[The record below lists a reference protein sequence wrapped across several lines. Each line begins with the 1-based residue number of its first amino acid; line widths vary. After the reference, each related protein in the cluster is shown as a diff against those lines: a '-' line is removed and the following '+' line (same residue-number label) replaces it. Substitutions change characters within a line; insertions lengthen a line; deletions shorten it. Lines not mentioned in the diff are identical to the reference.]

1 MSVVKV
7 ELKKDGRQIKQ
18 SFTGQTRTIIRTIGA
33 TTERWT
39 EPVVKISGQM
49 TFVVT
54 ATRPDEL
61 PITLMS
67 APNLPRVGATYME
80 GGSVFANVF
89 YVDGQPRF
97 IGPRGKFWEYEV
109 AYTLGGD
116 FVESNSSVGDGET
129 EETLLSFSTSMELED
144 WASAV
149 DLDGQWN
156 CNSIGDF
163 FADPI
168 VFKTGI
174 LTFQY
179 QRREYS
185 NPLELTRDY
194 FQAVNSSAWHGFAA
208 GLIKCADISFNATQT
223 NYGTTYDTT
232 YKLQYR
238 PRGWAVDKANM
249 GFYYKSGNTKVRALN
264 DDGSPTDQPILLALD
279 GSKLVA
285 GATVPMKTFRVN
297 VLKDLNDLDLPSP
310 FEL

>member
-7 ELKKDGRQIKQ
+7 ELKKDGRQIRQ

-116 FVESNSSVGDGET
+116 FVESNSSAGDGET

-156 CNSIGDF
+156 CNSLGEF

-168 VFKTGI
+168 LFKTGI
-174 LTFQY
+174 ITFQY
-179 QRREYS
+179 QRREYF
-185 NPLELTRDY
+185 NPLALSRQY
-194 FQAVNSSAWHGFAA
+194 FQAVNSSAWHGFAP
-208 GLIKCADISFNATQT
+208 GLIKCSDISFNATQT
-223 NYGTTYDTT
+223 ASGTTYDTT

-238 PRGWAVDKANM
+238 PRGWVIDKANS
-249 GFYYKSGNTKVRALN
+249 GFYYMSEGSKVRALN

-279 GSKLVA
+279 GSKLAA
-285 GATVPMKTFRVN
+285 GATVPMKPFRVN
-297 VLKDLNDLDLPSP
+297 P
-310 FEL
+310 

>member
-7 ELKKDGRQIKQ
+7 ELKKDGRQIKK
-18 SFTGQTRTIIRTIGA
+18 SFTGQTRTVVRAVGSTI
-33 TTERWT
+33 ERWT
-39 EPVVKISGQM
+39 EPVVKISGQIV
-49 TFVVT
+49 FVVT

-61 PITLMS
+61 PLTLMS
-67 APNLPRVGATYME
+67 SPQLPQVGALYME
-80 GGSVFANVF
+80 GGTVFANVF

-97 IGPRGKFWEYEV
+97 VGPRGRYWDYEV

-116 FVESNSSVGDGET
+116 FTASNDSGGDA
-129 EETLLSFSTSMELED
+129 EETLLSFSTSVELED

-149 DLDGQWN
+149 DLDGLWN

-174 LTFQY
+174 LTLQY
-179 QRREYS
+179 RRREYF
-185 NPLELTRDY
+185 NPLSLAEDY
-194 FQAVNSSAWHGFAA
+194 FQAVNAVPWHGFPA
-208 GLIKCADISFNATQT
+208 GTVKVADISFSATQSQT
-223 NYGTTYDTT
+223 GTTYDVD

-238 PRGWAVDKANM
+238 PRGWSVDKANS
-249 GFYYKSGNTKVRALN
+249 GFYYLANGVRARALN

-279 GSKLVA
+279 GSRLPA

-297 VLKDLNDLDLPSP
+297 ALADLNGLNLPNP
-310 FEL
+310 YEI

>member
-7 ELKKDGRQIKQ
+7 ELKQDGRQIKQ
-18 SFTGQTRTIIRTIGA
+18 SFTGQTRTIVRTSGS
-33 TTERWT
+33 TVERWT
-39 EPVVKISGQM
+39 EPVVKISGQVV
-49 TFVVT
+49 FVVT

-67 APNLPRVGATYME
+67 APNLPRVGASYME
-80 GGSVFANVF
+80 GGTVFPNVF

-97 IGPRGKFWEYEV
+97 VGPRGKYWIYEIT
-109 AYTLGGD
+109 YTLGGD
-116 FVESNSSVGDGET
+116 FTESNESANGNET

-168 VFKTGI
+168 IFKTGI

-179 QRREYS
+179 QRREYF
-185 NPLELTRDY
+185 NPLELARDY

-208 GLIKCADISFNATQT
+208 GLIKCSDISFNATQKES
-223 NYGTTYDTT
+223 GSIYDVT
-232 YKLQYR
+232 YKLQFR

-249 GFYYKSGNTKVRALN
+249 GFYYMANNAKVRALN

-279 GSKLVA
+279 GTKLPA
-285 GATVPMKTFRVN
+285 GGTVPFKTFRVN
-297 VLKDLNDLDLPSP
+297 ALADLNELNLPSP
-310 FEL
+310 FEV